1 MGQGG
6 RRPRSA
12 EAGILSEARQP
23 GQNVRGMGVGEN
35 QVSEE
40 SVPCVGPCGK
50 QMPLSPARRR
60 KGPCK
65 SSQWVTQPPGSLATP
80 EKRGVQA
87 GVQAQLVLFSS
98 PKGAWRAADIKWGG
112 ALSV

>member
-6 RRPRSA
+6 RRPRSTG
-12 EAGILSEARQP
+12 AGILSEARQP
-23 GQNVRGMGVGEN
+23 GQNMRGIGVGEN
-35 QVSEE
+35 QVGEE
-40 SVPCVGPCGK
+40 SVPWVGPCG
-50 QMPLSPARRR
+50 QEMPLSPARRR

-65 SSQWVTQPPGSLATP
+65 SSQWVAQPPGSLATP

-87 GVQAQLVLFSS
+87 GIQAQLVLFSP
-98 PKGAWRAADIKWGG
+98 PKHAWRAADIKWGE